1 MSVARVYSDQTLFDE
16 PTRASMNVSSS
27 PAALVI
33 SKLIPAD
40 AGIRTTRHYS
50 KNPVN
55 PTNKNIFNLHNET
68 KCKATWLLD
77 ITSSHGTGLYKC
89 RVDFKRS
96 PTKHALWNLTVI
108 GKNYSSNIV
117 HSYKLQSIWIKLGE
131 LLLHNLSGADTF
143 LLLVNNF

>member
-40 AGIRTTRHYS
+40 AGIRTTRDYS

-55 PTNKNIFNLHNET
+55 PTKGSLQKKKMHIF
-68 KCKATWLLD
+68 
-77 ITSSHGTGLYKC
+77 GTVPKRGWRGLPK
-89 RVDFKRS
+89 
-96 PTKHALWNLTVI
+96 P
-108 GKNYSSNIV
+108 
-117 HSYKLQSIWIKLGE
+117 KL
-131 LLLHNLSGADTF
+131 
-143 LLLVNNF
+143 